1 MKISSLTDIDCTTV
15 ALFLTH
21 ICDGSGG
28 AGNGA
33 CSDWMAMIA
42 QSVIRPTAFFIRR
55 WMDAKTQM
63 THSLLLNNLNY
74 GVGSHPCERAS
85 ITARRSRGTSNANW
99 HTSLNKSCC
108 RIFVMAVA
116 EEWCM
121 LWLNGDDPSVSQST
135 NRLFHSEMDGWC
147 ENTDD
152 ALTAKQ
158 SELHMGLAPI
168 HASER
173 PLPLDAPEELQMQ
186 TDKSAWIRVV
196 VAYFD
201 TFFMSSDWGLL
212 LRCFAVGSFISI
224 SIFFP
229 GWCVTL

>member
-1 MKISSLTDIDCTTV
+1 MVAHHSRDKIYNHTNTVSSPGLIAIVFRSSLLLDENIITNWYWLYHCCP
-15 ALFLTH
+15 FLSH

-74 GVGSHPCERAS
+74 GVGSHPCEQAS
-85 ITARRSRGTSNANW
+85 ISARRSRGTSNGTW

-121 LWLNGDDPSVSQST
+121 LWLNGDDRSVSQST
-135 NRLFHSEMDGWC
+135 NRLFLSEMDGWC

-168 HASER
+168 HASEH
-173 PLPLDAPEELQMQ
+173 PLPLDIPQE
-186 TDKSAWIRVV
+186 R
-196 VAYFD
+196 
-201 TFFMSSDWGLL
+201 
-212 LRCFAVGSFISI
+212 
-224 SIFFP
+224 
-229 GWCVTL
+229 